1 MNNNCQIKN
10 LTILCVED
18 DSIARLKLK
27 KILKRVTKNVILA
40 SDGYEGLKIFKKFGK
55 NIDLILSDINM
66 PRMDGMEMIEKIKK
80 INKEIP
86 CIYLTARTESD
97 KLLKAFEL
105 EVNNYILKPLNP
117 TDIINRI
124 KSLIE
129 KKHLQNMI
137 HLKNIELEQ
146 YLSIIDKVAAIC
158 KMDESGKIT
167 FVNKLFSDSFD
178 RNENELVDKNLNEII
193 HKDMSSGIVND
204 LWEKVKKGQMW
215 KYNIKYL
222 DKNNELFYINS
233 IIFKVHTPNDIEYIN
248 IGFISTSEVNKK
260 REFNHKVL
268 KEIKSK
274 KIEIVKIKE
283 KIERLHKKMEY
294 QEPYIEDLESNVTVE
309 KEKNKDRINQIK
321 FLEKQLS
328 LVNKKTINKLKNKN
342 DEINNNNE
350 ILKKLKNEKNKM
362 DISIDN
368 LKLEI
373 KLLRE
378 QIENKDKTILDKNS
392 RICTL
397 EDLIKYMDEVKIKK
411 QNQELKPKNFLKK
424 HFKSFTKFG

>member
-233 IIFKVHTPNDIEYIN
+233 IIFKVHTPNNIEYIN